1 MRERDSSQSRRERH
15 LFRTY
20 GMSSLRVERVF
31 SASGDEMLEKMM
43 VQV

>member
-1 MRERDSSQSRRERH
+1 MRERDSSQSRIERH
-15 LFRTY
+15 RSRTY

-31 SASGDEMLEKMM
+31 SASGDEMFEKTM